1 MKTTVHRTSASIAEA
16 LCTPSPVH
24 STSVVLNGV
33 HRRSAPKE
41 CRLQVV
47 CTPFFGAPD
56 RLYCH
61 VEHSTRLRL
70 TTCICTAARSLWLQ
84 FWITLYV
91 YGGTSRR
98 ISKLSRRRV
107 PENSDYTVKNV
118 AHANSWTTLCRHII
132 SLVTEIHTRV
142 SLVLLGGRLN

>member
-1 MKTTVHRTSASIAEA
+1 MLKNKINNIIFICYFYWSIAAAPASRIILLFIFIYLFLTRREVEVLKIIIILIFYTGMKTTVHRTSASIADA

-47 CTPFFGAPD
+47 CTLFYGAPD
-56 RLYCH
+56 PLFCH
-61 VEHSTRLRL
+61 VERSTRLRL

-84 FWITLYV
+84 FWIT
-91 YGGTSRR
+91 
-98 ISKLSRRRV
+98 
-107 PENSDYTVKNV
+107 
-118 AHANSWTTLCRHII
+118 
-132 SLVTEIHTRV
+132 
-142 SLVLLGGRLN
+142 